1 MKKNTTF
8 NSIAWSVFGAANGV
22 VENSKPVENFGI
34 DTDSMGGAIMGLHVN
49 NKKGATWTRSLGKP
63 SWLNQIST

>member
-1 MKKNTTF
+1 MQYFSDTL
-8 NSIAWSVFGAANGV
+8 WYV
-22 VENSKPVENFGI
+22 VSSCGKPVENFGI
-34 DTDSMGGAIMGLHVN
+34 DTVSIQHAIMGLHVN

>member
-1 MKKNTTF
+1 MEF
-8 NSIAWSVFGAANGV
+8 FGVLNGV

-34 DTDSMGGAIMGLHVN
+34 DTDSIGRDTIELHVN